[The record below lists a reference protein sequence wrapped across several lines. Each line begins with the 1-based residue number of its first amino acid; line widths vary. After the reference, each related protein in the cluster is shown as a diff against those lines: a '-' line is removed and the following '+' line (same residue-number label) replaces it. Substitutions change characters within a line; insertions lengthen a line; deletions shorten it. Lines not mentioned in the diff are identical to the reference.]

1 MSQQFTRLVEKQ
13 LKELAIEMGYKKKGL
28 FFYKQVTENV
38 SFRLTFSFSGG
49 RGKGILI
56 VSPDIG
62 IMHHRVENFYQNLT
76 GRPDPYPVTVTLEVG
91 YTMPEYNWWYEFEFV
106 EGKDNTPALADIKEK
121 ICTYGH
127 SFFNNLITLDG
138 LQDYYEFHCRMDT
151 GFKKYHLPIIYYMK
165 GDKLRGLKYIE
176 EEIAENRKLGLGD
189 RVTVREE
196 FTETSST
203 TTVQVYRYNKAYEEF
218 AERYRQLPEQYNP
231 HDWE

>member
-13 LKELAIEMGYKKKGL
+13 LKELAIELGYKKKGNI
-28 FFYKQVTENV
+28 FYKPVSEDV
-38 SFRLTFSFSGG
+38 SFCLSFGSST
-49 RGKGILI
+49 RGMKGVRFISAH
-56 VSPDIG
+56 VG
-62 IMHHRVENFYQNLT
+62 IMHYRINKLNQHLA
-76 GRPDPYPVTVTLEVG
+76 GDSYPFTVSFEVG
-91 YTMPEYNWWYEFEFV
+91 YAMPEYNWWYEFEFV
-106 EGKDNTPALADIKEK
+106 EGKDNTSALADIKDK
-121 ICTYGH
+121 VCTYGH

-176 EEIAENRKLGLGD
+176 EEIAENRKLGLED

-218 AERYRQLPEQYNP
+218 AERYRQLPEQYKP